1 MLLDELTCL
10 LRELLG
16 VGTELVER
24 LEEAVDVHGDVFS
37 VVVAVRRPSS
47 GRGSESISPGT
58 FAVPDDDQSTNPLLD
73 HHGIPLRGTAAF
85 PGDCGA
91 VTRGYYQGT
100 RRGLA
105 PGCQGRW
112 SEGTDGTRT
121 RRSNETFERRGSLSG
136 LPVVSS
142 FATPSRGTTLPA
154 PHEH

>member
-58 FAVPDDDQSTNPLLD
+58 SAVPDEEQSTDPLLD

-85 PGDCGA
+85 PGDRGS
-91 VTRGYYQGT
+91 VTRGYLQVT
-100 RRGLA
+100 RCGLA
-105 PGCQGRW
+105 PGWQGRW
-112 SEGTDGTRT
+112 SEG
-121 RRSNETFERRGSLSG
+121 SNGWFER
-136 LPVVSS
+136 
-142 FATPSRGTTLPA
+142 
-154 PHEH
+154 